1 LVTTIVPGEERRIA
15 KSGGTAV
22 LYVPKEY
29 FAPGDTVRVEVTIVD
44 NQIRLTVEK
53 KLYNF
58 DRGDIRS
65 LAKQYDFTTEYDKEL
80 ADMLVFNAIR
90 RDGLSLSY
98 TQSRRE
104 AIALG
109 YVALSRKLQDLTPE
123 AYIHANSLAKDLK
136 GFDVLVR
143 TEGDLD
149 TINMLKEP
157 ERYKLKQDEAIQLIR
172 KSGKKVGLS
181 LVARF
186 DNRKNKLDE
195 VRSAI
200 DQLTKLETKLT
211 A

>member
-1 LVTTIVPGEERRIA
+1 M
-15 KSGGTAV
+15 
-22 LYVPKEY
+22 YVPKEY

-44 NQIRLTVEK
+44 NQIKLTAEK

-58 DRGDIRS
+58 DLGDIRS
-65 LAKQYDFTTEYDKEL
+65 LAEQYDFTTEYDREL
-80 ADMLVFNAIR
+80 ADVLVFDAIR
-90 RDGLSLSY
+90 KGGLSLSY

-104 AIALG
+104 AMAPG

-123 AYIHANSLAKDLK
+123 AYTHANSLAKDLK
-136 GFDVLVR
+136 RFDVLVR

-149 TINMLKEP
+149 TTNMLKEP
-157 ERYKLKQDEAIQLIR
+157 ERYKLKQDEAIGLIR

-181 LVARF
+181 LVVRF

>member
-1 LVTTIVPGEERRIA
+1 MVTTIVPGEERRIA

-44 NQIRLTVEK
+44 NQIKLTAEK

-58 DRGDIRS
+58 DLGDIRS

-104 AIALG
+104 AMAPG

-123 AYIHANSLAKDLK
+123 AYRHANSLTKDLK
-136 GFDVLVR
+136 EFDVLAR

-157 ERYKLKQDEAIQLIR
+157 ERYKLKQDEAIELIR

-181 LVARF
+181 LVVRF